1 MAEYT
6 NRGYEQNVGFVHS
19 LFICINI
26 CYYPCQVQSTTQHQI
41 VHRLLG
47 QTGEDDP

>member
-1 MAEYT
+1 MDKTLVLFIA
-6 NRGYEQNVGFVHS
+6 S
-19 LFICINI
+19 LFVSISVII
-26 CYYPCQVQSTTQHQI
+26 FAKYQHQI